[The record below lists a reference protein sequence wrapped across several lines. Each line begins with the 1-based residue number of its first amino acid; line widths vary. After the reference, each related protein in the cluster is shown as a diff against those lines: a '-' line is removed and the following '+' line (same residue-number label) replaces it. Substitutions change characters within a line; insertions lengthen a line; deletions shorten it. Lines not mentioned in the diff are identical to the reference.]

1 MAAGCG
7 RPEEAMSGMRRRLP
21 GGAWLLAAGLALGLV
36 PAAPAADPGVT
47 QGGRA
52 GFDGAPRA
60 LASNGAI
67 VLMPEIAG
75 LGCAE
80 MAEVLRLIDESRYR
94 QARPVAPDHPDRPI
108 FDYENRLAG
117 AYYFGCIMGAH
128 RLDDPAPAF
137 AHGFQQP

>member
-1 MAAGCG
+1 MAAAGG
-7 RPEEAMSGMRRRLP
+7 RPEGVVSGMRRWVP
-21 GGAWLLAAGLALGLV
+21 GGAWLLAAGLALGLG
-36 PAAPAADPGVT
+36 PAAP
-47 QGGRA
+47 QGARA
-52 GFDGAPRA
+52 GLDAAPRA

-80 MAEVLRLIDESRYR
+80 MAEALRLIDASRYR
-94 QARPVAPDHPDRPI
+94 EARPVPPGHPDRPI
-108 FDYENRLAG
+108 FDYEHRLAG

>member
-1 MAAGCG
+1 MTAG
-7 RPEEAMSGMRRRLP
+7 AVSGMRRGLA
-21 GGAWLLAAGLALGLV
+21 GGSWLLTAGLALGLG
-36 PAAPAADPGVT
+36 PAAAADPGAP
-47 QGGRA
+47 GGVRGGLDA
-52 GFDGAPRA
+52 APRA

-67 VLMPEIAG
+67 VLMPDIAG

-94 QARPVAPDHPDRPI
+94 QARPLPHGHPDRPI
-108 FDYENRLAG
+108 FDYEHRLAG
-117 AYYFGCIMGAH
+117 AYYFSCIMGAY